1 MDYELIWWCVVGA
14 VSLGIMLYNFL
25 FAKTDTSVSKETL
38 DRLNGK
44 RSRDNYI
51 R

>member
-1 MDYELIWWCVVGA
+1 MDYELVLWCIVGGLCVIFFVLA
-14 VSLGIMLYNFL
+14 CIVGPSN
-25 FAKTDTSVSKETL
+25 DTVSKETL
-38 DRLNGK
+38 NRLNGK